1 MAMSILRF
9 DMRAPGK
16 GRSEIQRLYAS
27 ALDMAEYADQHGFDV
42 CVISEH
48 HASPDNYLSSPL
60 VFGGAIAARTTSVL
74 ISVQALLVPQHD
86 PVRLAEDLSILDHVS
101 KGRITFTT
109 GLGYRPIEY
118 HALGKDWKRRGKLL
132 DEAIE
137 TMLKAWTGEPF
148 EYKGETVQITPPP
161 YTDPHPMFFVGGS
174 GKKAVERAARF
185 GLSAQLAAH
194 DPELEA
200 HYRAEC
206 ERLGTTPGMC
216 LMPAEKTTGCLF
228 VSEDPEKTWAE
239 VGPAMLHDASVY
251 KSWQTPDIKSAVST
265 DASTVEEL
273 RQGHIYKVLTPDEAV
288 AFAEEQGPFG
298 GMVLMPLV
306 GGNDPD
312 LGWASLEL
320 YVDKVLPRI
329 RAAA

>member
-1 MAMSILRF
+1 MTMSILRF
-9 DMRAPGK
+9 DMRAPDK
-16 GRSEIQRLYAS
+16 TRAEIQKMYGA
-27 ALDMAEYADQHGFDV
+27 ALDMAEFVDANGFDV

-48 HASPDNYLSSPL
+48 HGSPDNYMSSPMIMA
-60 VFGGAIAARTTSVL
+60 GAIAARTKKVM
-74 ISVQALLVPQHD
+74 ISIQALLVPEHD
-86 PVRLAEDLSILDHVS
+86 PVRLAEDIAAVDHLSG
-101 KGRITFTT
+101 GRITFTT

-118 HALGKDWKRRGKLL
+118 HMLSKDWKRRGKLL
-132 DEAIE
+132 DEAID

-148 EYKGETVQITPPP
+148 EYKGETVQVTPPP
-161 YTDPHPMFFVGGS
+161 FTDPHPMFFVGGS

-185 GLSAQLAAH
+185 GLSASLAAH

-200 HYRAEC
+200 HYKAEC

-239 VGPAMLHDASVY
+239 VGPNMLHDASVY
-251 KSWQTPDIKSAVST
+251 KSWQTPDIRSAVST
-265 DASTVEEL
+265 DAETVEDL
-273 RQGHIYKVLTPDEAV
+273 RKGHIYKVLTPDETV

-298 GMVLMPLV
+298 GLVLMLMV
-306 GGNDPD
+306 GVADPAH
-312 LGWASLEL
+312 GWASLEL

-329 RAAA
+329 RGGA